1 MAKKSNGKPAGPKH
15 TEVTE
20 LTGRIGYSELIDDV
34 CDLISS
40 STDHNMTKAQ
50 IADVV
55 RSTFR
60 CVGDALAKKKTVS
73 VHNLFLLEPVYR
85 QPRQGR
91 NPQKPSEMID
101 IPAQWT
107 IRLKVGKALKADLNA

>member
-1 MAKKSNGKPAGPKH
+1 MVAMAKKVDPKKAATKELNGR
-15 TEVTE
+15 
-20 LTGRIGYSELIDDV
+20 LGYGELIDEV
-34 CDLISS
+34 ANLVSS
-40 STDHNMTKAQ
+40 STDHDLTKAQ

-60 CVGDALAKKKTVS
+60 CIGDALAKKKSVS
-73 VHNLFLLEPVYR
+73 AHNLFLLEPVYR

-91 NPQKPSEMID
+91 NPQKPDEIIY

-107 IRLKVGKALKADLNA
+107 VRLKVGKALKADLNAE